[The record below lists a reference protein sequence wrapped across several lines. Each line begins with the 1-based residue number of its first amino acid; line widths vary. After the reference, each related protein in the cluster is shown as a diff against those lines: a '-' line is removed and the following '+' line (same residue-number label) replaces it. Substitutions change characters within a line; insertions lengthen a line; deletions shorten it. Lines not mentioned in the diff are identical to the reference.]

1 MISKFGFDSNYILTI
16 SKEFCRA
23 GIKKNYEYSDAIAF
37 LNYSRK
43 EFHLQVMVVLK
54 MKWGKG
60 KVYGGEVGQSGAGE
74 NNIVTNF
81 PLSSKSSPFPVPFY
95 ASVGSI

>member
-1 MISKFGFDSNYILTI
+1 NYQFVADEIKMISKFGFDSNYILTI

-43 EFHLQVMVVLK
+43 EFHLQVMVVL
-54 MKWGKG
+54 
-60 KVYGGEVGQSGAGE
+60 
-74 NNIVTNF
+74 N
-81 PLSSKSSPFPVPFY
+81 
-95 ASVGSI
+95 